1 MFVFKVFFQLCFL
14 SSHHRMDASTTQNFA
29 LILRSPWWPLA
40 IKPIFPQPLTLYNS
54 VTRKLLSY
62 SPSHW
67 SWEQWGRLVMSANLE
82 IVQNSNRPCLA
93 EIKFAPGPFSLTLK
107 KISFSTISCCHYTCP
122 HKSCTHVSWWA
133 CQGRKELEPDD
144 NFFPHVFFLLFIIT
158 NKIHRCFIS

>member
-82 IVQNSNRPCLA
+82 IVQNSNRPWRA

-107 KISFSTISCCHYTCP
+107 KSVFPQFHAATTRAPTNPVPTCHDEHVRAGRNSNLMIIFSLMSSFYY
-122 HKSCTHVSWWA
+122 
-133 CQGRKELEPDD
+133 L
-144 NFFPHVFFLLFIIT
+144 
-158 NKIHRCFIS
+158 